1 LLWPIF
7 TSILTQKPLEQIELA
22 VVVAVLPLSAEN
34 FHKFATAIRLATAKP
49 PKSQRAKEPKNRY
62 PKQNRIQRIHPH
74 HHQHRNF
81 STWTACQ
88 PKSTAK
94 ACLQF
99 MRVGL
104 AKKALENK
112 LLGLRSALFL
122 LFVSFFV
129 P

>member
-1 LLWPIF
+1 
-7 TSILTQKPLEQIELA
+7 LA

-74 HHQHRNF
+74 HHLQNF

-104 AKKALENK
+104 AKKALVNK
-112 LLGLRSALFL
+112 LLSLRSALFL